1 MSLIRNALGMQRVA
15 EVLGAEIFAEDP
27 AAKLADLSSK
37 SCVSDQ
43 QILLVCR
50 IRKPPVPRSSRVSYA
65 HPGMIWEH

>member
-43 QILLVCR
+43 QILLVCH
-50 IRKPPVPRSSRVSYA
+50 IRKPPARRSFPVFLV
-65 HPGMIWEH
+65 HHGTT

>member
-50 IRKPPVPRSSRVSYA
+50 IRTPPYPVA
-65 HPGMIWEH
+65 LGCLMLILG